1 LAGIAATLL
10 SFVKDDNNYK
20 AVATSPAKRNA
31 VVGLCYA
38 ALLLNI
44 YASMMAYAIVEK
56 ASNGKSP
63 SHKLRFGCRY
73 D

>member
-1 LAGIAATLL
+1 MAGIAATLL
-10 SFVKDDNNYK
+10 SFVKANDNYK

-31 VVGLCYA
+31 VVGFCYA

-56 ASNGKSP
+56 TSNGKKP
-63 SHKLRFGCRY
+63 SHKLKFGCKY
-73 D
+73 G